1 MSFPFNPH
9 QGLIV
14 VQTEI
19 VGPSGSAVLRLALDI
34 GATNTVV
41 NVGMLT
47 AIGYDPALA
56 PDRFQVTTASG
67 IEFVPRIIVN
77 KMTALGQEKRNF
89 PVLCHTLPSSAGIDG
104 LLGLDFFRGLKLIVD
119 FRNGQII
126 LK

>member
-1 MSFPFNPH
+1 M
-9 QGLIV
+9 
-14 VQTEI
+14 
-19 VGPSGSAVLRLALDI
+19 RLALDI

>member
-14 VQTEI
+14 VRTEI

-47 AIGYDPALA
+47 AIGYDPAPA

-67 IEFVPRIIVN
+67 VEFVPRIIVS
-77 KMTALGQEKRNF
+77 KITALGQEKRNF

-104 LLGLDFFRGLKLIVD
+104 LLGLDFFGD
-119 FRNGQII
+119 
-126 LK
+126 

>member
-9 QGLIV
+9 QGLIIV
-14 VQTEI
+14 RTEL
-19 VGPSGSAVLRLALDI
+19 VGQSGNAILRLALDI

-67 IEFVPRIIVN
+67 VEFVPRIIVS
-77 KMTALGQEKRNF
+77 KITALGQEKRNF
-89 PVLCHTLPSSAGIDG
+89 PVLCHTLPPSAGIDG
-104 LLGLDFFRGLKLIVD
+104 LMGLDFFRGLKLIID
-119 FRNGQII
+119 FRNGQIV